1 MDSPVELANLFLKIA
16 SESVLGGFLLGALW
30 LLRPTL
36 QRYLDQQ
43 TEQLNLIRKA
53 LESFGDRLD
62 RVERKVDEI
71 ADATEVHAR

>member
-1 MDSPVELANLFLKIA
+1 MDASVETANLLIKLA
-16 SESVLGGFLLGALW
+16 SDSVLGGFLLVALW

-53 LESFGDRLD
+53 LEGFADRLD
-62 RVERKVDEI
+62 RVERKVDDI
-71 ADATEVHAR
+71 AEATDAR

>member
-1 MDSPVELANLFLKIA
+1 MDQPVELLNLLLKIA
-16 SESVLGGFLLGALW
+16 SESVLGGFLLCALW

-53 LESFGDRLD
+53 LESFADRLD
-62 RVERKVDEI
+62 RVERKVNDI
-71 ADATEVHAR
+71 AEATDANAH

>member
-1 MDSPVELANLFLKIA
+1 MDSPVELANLLLKIA
-16 SESVLGGFLLGALW
+16 SESVLGGFLLAALW

-53 LESFGDRLD
+53 LESFADRLD
-62 RVERKVDEI
+62 RVERKVNEI
-71 ADATEVHAR
+71 AEATDVHAR